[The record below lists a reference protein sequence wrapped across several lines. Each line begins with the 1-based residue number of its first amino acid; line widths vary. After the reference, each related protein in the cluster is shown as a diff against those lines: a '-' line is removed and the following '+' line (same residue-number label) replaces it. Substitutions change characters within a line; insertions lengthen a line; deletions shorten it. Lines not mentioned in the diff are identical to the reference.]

1 MKTLF
6 QDIRYG
12 LRMLGKSPGFTAVA
26 AITLAL
32 GIGANTAIFS
42 IVNAVLLRPLPYYQP
57 DRLMAVAAIS
67 VHARPGATNENTV
80 SYPDFFDWRS
90 RNRSFEAIASY
101 YNAQFTLTRTG
112 QPLHLSGDVV
122 SADFFRVLGVTP
134 FRGRGFNPE
143 EERPGS
149 RVVVISHDLWQ
160 SVFGA
165 DEGILRRSIT
175 LNHQIYQVVGVMPPG
190 FAFPI
195 RGEAPKLWVS
205 LARDNEPAGGD
216 PAQSSVRGA
225 HFLSV
230 IGRLKPSVSLA
241 QANDDMNL
249 IAQAL
254 AKEYPDTN
262 VNFSTASVT
271 SELDALVGRSRRGLM
286 LLLGAV
292 GCVLLI
298 ACVNVANLLL
308 ARAGHRSREMAVRGA
323 LGASRSRIIQQLFT
337 ESLLLAM
344 AGAVLAMPVAAW
356 SIRLFLALD
365 VQNISRI
372 QTTSLDGRVLAFTC
386 AVAALTSLI
395 FGLAPALRASNPNL
409 VQSLRE
415 AGRGGG
421 DGVSHQRLR
430 GALVIAETA
439 IGLVLLVAA
448 GLLLRTFQHLLHVD
462 PGFDSRETLTVNFEL
477 PEARYNPDQQVSF
490 YDQLLPR
497 LRRLPGVASVSAVD
511 SVPLSGQGYAVGF
524 AIEGRPLPPR
534 QRPIADLNITAP
546 GYFRALGIP
555 IASGRDFTEQ
565 DNGRAP
571 GVLIVS
577 QSFAKK
583 YFPGEDP
590 VGKYVKP
597 GFSVNGEPA
606 MRQIVG
612 VAGDVKR
619 SLDSEAR
626 PRFYIP
632 YAQGVAPLAICV
644 RSAGVPAMSLLPAV
658 REEIRRMDADLALYD
673 VRQLSEYVSASMGQH
688 RFQAYLFGAFAL
700 LALVLTGVGLYGV
713 MAYLVAQRTHEIGVR
728 MSLGASATNVVGMV
742 LRSAMALAG
751 AGIAAGLLGA
761 IALTRF
767 LEGMLFG
774 IQPLDPITYV
784 AVTGVLL
791 AVSLLAGFIPA
802 RRATRVDP
810 MVALRCE

>member
-1 MKTLF
+1 M
-6 QDIRYG
+6 
-12 LRMLGKSPGFTAVA
+12 
-26 AITLAL
+26 
-32 GIGANTAIFS
+32 
-42 IVNAVLLRPLPYYQP
+42 
-57 DRLMAVAAIS
+57 
-67 VHARPGATNENTV
+67 
-80 SYPDFFDWRS
+80 
-90 RNRSFEAIASY
+90 
-101 YNAQFTLTRTG
+101 
-112 QPLHLSGDVV
+112 
-122 SADFFRVLGVTP
+122 LGVTP
-134 FRGRGFNPE
+134 IRGRGFHPE
-143 EERPGS
+143 EERPGT

-165 DEGILRRSIT
+165 DEGIFRRPIT

-205 LARDNEPAGGD
+205 LARDNEPSGSDA
-216 PAQSSVRGA
+216 AQSSVRGA

-241 QANDDMNL
+241 QANEDMNL

-262 VNFSTASVT
+262 VNFSMASVI
-271 SELDALVGRSRRGLM
+271 SELDALVGRSRRGLL

-308 ARAGHRSREMAVRGA
+308 ARAGNRSREMAVRGA
-323 LGASRSRIIQQLFT
+323 LGAGRSRIVRQLFT

-365 VQNISRI
+365 LKNISRI

-386 AVAALTSLI
+386 GVAVLTSLI
-395 FGLAPALRASNPNL
+395 FGLAPALRAANPNL
-409 VQSLRE
+409 VQSLKE
-415 AGRGGG
+415 TGRGGG
-421 DGVSHQRLR
+421 DGISHQRLR

-462 PGFDSRETLTVNFEL
+462 PGFDPRETLAVNFEL
-477 PEARYNPDQQVSF
+477 PEARYNLDQQVNF
-490 YDQLLPR
+490 YNELLAR
-497 LRRLPGVASVSAVD
+497 LRSLRGVASVSAVD
-511 SVPLSGQGYAVGF
+511 SVPLSGQGYAIGF
-524 AIEGRPLPPR
+524 AIEGRPLSPQ
-534 QRPIADLNITAP
+534 QRPVADLNITAP
-546 GYFRALGIP
+546 GYFSALGIP
-555 IASGRDFTEQ
+555 LVSGRDFTER
-565 DNGRAP
+565 DNSRSP

-597 GFSVNGEPA
+597 GFSVTGEPV
-606 MRQIVG
+606 MRQVVG

-619 SLDSEAR
+619 NLEAEAR

-632 YAQGVAPLAICV
+632 YAQGVVPMAICI

-658 REEIRRMDADLALYD
+658 REQVQRMDADLPLYD
-673 VRQLSEYVSASMGQH
+673 VRLLSEYVSASMGQH
-688 RFQAYLFGAFAL
+688 RFEAYLFGAFAL
-700 LALVLTGVGLYGV
+700 LALTLTGVGLYGV
-713 MAYLVAQRTHEIGVR
+713 MAYVVAQRTHEIGVR
-728 MSLGASATNVVGMV
+728 MSLGASAVNVIGMV
-742 LRSAMALAG
+742 LRSALALTGAGVAAGLAG
-751 AGIAAGLLGA
+751 AIA
-761 IALTRF
+761 ITRF

-774 IQPLDPITYV
+774 VRPLDPVTYL
-784 AVTGVLL
+784 AVIGLLL
-791 AVSLLAGFIPA
+791 AVSLLAGYIPA

-810 MVALRCE
+810 IVALRCE